1 VTARVFRAGGLL
13 LLWAVSCAAAP
24 NVGVPPD
31 WIEVSADGKFSV
43 MAPPGTTFARSAGI
57 DSFTGVFNAPGFA
70 VHVDFGAHVD
80 PLEREAGKTQ
90 YLTREVTVDGKRA
103 KLVTAR
109 SRTGGGRAYFIG
121 LHVAE
126 LRRSAIGPIGLTL
139 TSNLAREQEYS
150 AVESLYLSLRF
161 K

>member
-1 VTARVFRAGGLL
+1 VTARVIRAGGLL
-13 LLWAVSCAAAP
+13 LVWVVSCAAAA
-24 NVGVPPD
+24 NVAVPPD
-31 WIEVSADGKFSV
+31 WIEVSADGKFTV

-70 VHVDFGAHVD
+70 VHVDFGAHGD

-90 YLTREVTVDGKRA
+90 YITREVTVDGKPA
-103 KLVTAR
+103 KLITAR
-109 SRTGGGRAYFIG
+109 SRTGGRAYFIG
-121 LHVAE
+121 LHVAQI
-126 LRRSAIGPIGLTL
+126 RRSAIGPVGLTF
-139 TSNLAREQEYS
+139 TCNLAREQDYA

>member
-13 LLWAVSCAAAP
+13 LLWAVSCAAAA
-24 NVGVPPD
+24 NVAVPAN
-31 WIEVSADGKFSV
+31 WIEVAADGKFSV

-80 PLEREAGKTQ
+80 PLERGAGKTQ
-90 YLTREVTVDGKRA
+90 YLTREVTVDGKPA

-109 SRTGGGRAYFIG
+109 SRTGKRAYFIG
-121 LHVAE
+121 LHVGE
-126 LRRSAIGPIGLTL
+126 LRRSAIGPVGLTL
-139 TSNLAREQEYS
+139 TSTLAREQDCA